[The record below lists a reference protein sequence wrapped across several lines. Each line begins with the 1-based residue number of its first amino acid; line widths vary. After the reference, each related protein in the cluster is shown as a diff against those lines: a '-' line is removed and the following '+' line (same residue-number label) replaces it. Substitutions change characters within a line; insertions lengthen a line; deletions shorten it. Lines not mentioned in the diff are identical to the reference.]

1 LYQYIPYQK
10 EGWIYAD
17 KNKDGKL
24 EPIEFYYG
32 CPPDKSWEVVGNI
45 FEGVDK

>member
-1 LYQYIPYQK
+1 MS
-10 EGWIYAD
+10 EGWVYAD
-17 KNKDGKL
+17 KGKDGEL
-24 EPIEFYYG
+24 EPIEYYYG